1 MPVKEAIKPK
11 MKMFSTYCT
20 EESNNKEKQR
30 DSGKGLNRW
39 HSGRVARFF
48 LVQQTKT
55 GKFKPYDRKIY
66 NTYIQCP

>member
-30 DSGKGLNRW
+30 DSGKGLNHW

-48 LVQQTKT
+48 WYN
-55 GKFKPYDRKIY
+55 KPKREILNLMTR
-66 NTYIQCP
+66 NTYIQWP